1 MKEILQ
7 ILGALFALTF
17 VGCGEK
23 ISAEVGQNAPKISA
37 KQLDGQEFAPNLM
50 QDKAVVLAFFKNG
63 CASCIKDLPKLNTM
77 AKEQQDKLV
86 VLAINAPDTPEVIA
100 DMVKLFG
107 WDSMVV
113 LKDELAITS
122 KRYGVAVTPTL
133 ILLDAQG
140 IIQARIVGERPW
152 ETTEK
157 ILHKVLSL

>member
-7 ILGALFALTF
+7 ILGALLALIF

-23 ISAEVGQNAPKISA
+23 ISAEVGQNTPKISA
-37 KQLDGQEFAPNLM
+37 KQLDGQEFTPNLM
-50 QDKAVVLAFFKNG
+50 QDKTVVLAFFKNG

-100 DMVKLFG
+100 DMAKRFG
-107 WDSMVV
+107 WDSMVM

>member
-7 ILGALFALTF
+7 ILGALFALSFT
-17 VGCGEK
+17 GCGEK
-23 ISAEVGQNAPKISA
+23 ISAEIGQNAPKISA
-37 KQLDGQEFAPNLM
+37 KQLDGNAFASNLM

-77 AKEQQDKLV
+77 AKEQPDKLV
-86 VLAINAPDTPEVIA
+86 VLAINALDTKEVIA
-100 DMVKLFG
+100 DMAKRFG
-107 WDSMVV
+107 WDSMIV

-133 ILLDAQG
+133 ILLDEQG
-140 IIQARIVGERPW
+140 IIRARIVGERPW

-157 ILHKVLSL
+157 ILHKALSL